1 MSARRV
7 EQRRAIEAL
16 RSGVPNRDAVLA
28 LGSAQE
34 EIERRFEERL
44 EAARS
49 LHPAGGL
56 LVGGD
61 FGSGKSHLLEYLR
74 HKALE
79 EGFVASKVVVSK
91 ETPLHDPG
99 KVFQAA
105 IAGASVPGRRGS
117 ALAEIA
123 AAPRAFDP
131 HAYDEF
137 SRWVHSRA
145 SALDERFAATLYLF
159 ERLGDDP
166 EFTDRIVRFWSG
178 DPISIVE
185 LKRRLKEVGEG
196 TTWSFPPASV
206 RELALQRFRFAA
218 RLMVAAGFAGWVLL
232 FDEVELIGRY
242 SLLQRARSYA
252 ELARWSAGFESEP
265 LPALTA
271 VLAITDDFDDA
282 VLYQKNDRE
291 KVPNR
296 LRARQTPADDLTAL
310 RAELGM
316 RIIER
321 ELVRLT
327 PPDPEALEATY
338 RELRRLHGEAYDWQ
352 PPELP
357 RRAALASRSMR
368 EHVRAWIQ
376 EWDLRRLDP
385 SYRPQIEIERLE
397 TDYTESPELEEPP
410 EEGVAGGET

>member
-1 MSARRV
+1 VSAARV
-7 EQRRAIEAL
+7 EQRRAVEAL

-44 EAARS
+44 EEARS
-49 LHPAGGL
+49 GRPAGGF

-79 EGFVASKVVVSK
+79 EGFVVSKVVVSK
-91 ETPLHDPG
+91 ETPLYDPAR
-99 KVFQAA
+99 VFQAA
-105 IAGASVPGRRGS
+105 VVGASVPGRRGS

-123 AAPRAFDP
+123 AAPRAFDGR
-131 HAYDEF
+131 AYEEF
-137 SRWVHSRA
+137 ARWANSRA
-145 SALDERFAATLYLF
+145 SGLDERFAATLYLF

-166 EFTDRIVRFWSG
+166 ELVDRIVRFWSG
-178 DPISIVE
+178 DPISVTE
-185 LKRRLKEVGEG
+185 LRRRLREIGESA
-196 TTWSFPPASV
+196 TWTFPRIAA
-206 RELALQRFRFAA
+206 RELALQRFRFTA

-242 SLLQRARSYA
+242 SLLQRGRSYA
-252 ELARWSAGFESEP
+252 EVARWVEGFEAEP
-265 LPALTA
+265 MPALTA

-296 LRARQTPADDLTAL
+296 LRARQDPADALTAA
-310 RAELGM
+310 RAESGM
-316 RIIER
+316 RLIER
-321 ELVRLT
+321 ELVRLV
-327 PPDPEALEATY
+327 PPARATLESTY
-338 RELRRLHGEAYDWQ
+338 RELRRIHGEAYDWE
-352 PPELP
+352 PPEVP
-357 RRAALASRSMR
+357 RREGLASRSMR
-368 EHVRAWIQ
+368 EHVRSWIH

-385 SYRPQIEIERLE
+385 GYQPQIEVQRVASDYSERP
-397 TDYTESPELEEPP
+397 DLEEPP
-410 EEGVAGGET
+410 EGEGREAEA